1 LIGTKNLILWGETTT
16 VGNKLFWCEGNAT
29 VEVPVNVSGNTDQLF
44 LLVSKPQETPNLQ
57 AVPLDLT
64 IRVDTLYCLHTP
76 EIEKLCR
83 AGNRTQEKSPWEK
96 LLEKFKLQNT
106 P

>member
-1 LIGTKNLILWGETTT
+1 LILWGETTT

-57 AVPLDLT
+57 AVRLDATMKLY
-64 IRVDTLYCLHTP
+64 TLYCLHTP
-76 EIEKLCR
+76 EVEKLCS
-83 AGNRTQEKSPWEK
+83 AGNRTKEKSPWEK
-96 LLEKFKLQNT
+96 LLEKFNLKHST
-106 P
+106 